1 MLVVIA
7 YFILRL
13 FLDWDGIYREDS
25 KEFEVPSWELT
36 LTMCAGLAI
45 VLVISYTV
53 QKRVQKLFMR
63 D

>member
-13 FLDWDGIYREDS
+13 FLDWDGIYREDG

-53 QKRVQKLFMR
+53 QKRV
-63 D
+63 